1 MQKDSCEGYLAALAL
16 KSIAPGTRRMYEAR
30 FAALRKF
37 CKNRGFEKITKE
49 AFGCFLWHHA
59 SVGCAK
65 STFQGYRSAL
75 LFYQEC
81 QSFDLEAGERPWA
94 GDRLILRA
102 VDGAAVEAEQH
113 RQEKCP
119 RGYVSENMLHELV
132 RWVTPRANGPQLARA
147 FRVQYYAA
155 LRSCE
160 VEKIRGGDLRVEG
173 SWSHL
178 LIRHDKTKSYSTDK
192 QRCKPLTHV
201 ATEEVRNALRDV
213 THGDLAFPAYKKRST
228 SKLVK
233 RASTELGWP
242 SGVTFD
248 GTHTLRH
255 GGTGAIVENVADMMS
270 SALSGMSRQVRQK
283 HYLAPHSQVHD

>member
-1 MQKDSCEGYLAALAL
+1 MPCSSIRNVKALTSKQVNAHGQATASYFGQWTGLPLRQSSIDKKNVPEAMYQKICYTNLYG
-16 KSIAPGTRRMYEAR
+16 G
-30 FAALRKF
+30 
-37 CKNRGFEKITKE
+37 
-49 AFGCFLWHHA
+49 
-59 SVGCAK
+59 
-65 STFQGYRSAL
+65 
-75 LFYQEC
+75 
-81 QSFDLEAGERPWA
+81 
-94 GDRLILRA
+94 
-102 VDGAAVEAEQH
+102 
-113 RQEKCP
+113 
-119 RGYVSENMLHELV
+119 
-132 RWVTPRANGPQLARA
+132 VTPRANGPQLARA

-270 SALSGMSRQVRQK
+270 SALSGMSRQVRPK
-283 HYLAPHSQVHD
+283 HYLAPRSQVHD